1 MEGRGGGNGGGGRRK
16 GKEEENEEEEKES
29 VRYSPAVS
37 EVHAAVSKNII
48 KYKRT
53 MNKRFRVALF
63 VTVGRRGCASVLTKQ
78 KPTKQM
84 KIFSGT
90 CARTVDAVV

>member
-37 EVHAAVSKNII
+37 EVSHAAVSKNII

-53 MNKRFRVALF
+53 INKRFRVALF
-63 VTVGRRGCASVLTKQ
+63 VTVGRRGCASVLTKR
-78 KPTKQM
+78 KPTKQN
-84 KIFSGT
+84 KSQQNK
-90 CARTVDAVV
+90 